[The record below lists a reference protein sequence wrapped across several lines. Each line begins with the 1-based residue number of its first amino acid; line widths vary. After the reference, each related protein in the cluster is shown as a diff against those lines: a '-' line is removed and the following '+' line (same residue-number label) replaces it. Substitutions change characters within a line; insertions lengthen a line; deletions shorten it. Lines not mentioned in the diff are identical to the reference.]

1 MQPPRLATVAKVAA
15 AAIAA
20 RLVWRMGKLVYNV
33 LTSVPPAADLQHNCI
48 PPKDFKHSDAA
59 TRAFIQQHYPELMDL
74 VERGNLI
81 VLQPAAMLADLLKQ
95 KQHQQQPAA
104 FLAANEAAQEAEA
117 PNFTEEDI
125 TELLSSPQL
134 QHCLAQAVPEAL
146 VFVGTVHVAKQSADD
161 VTRVIKVRA
170 INGNAAAGCI
180 QYPKCM
186 SMHASPMIVQLPA
199 YILVT
204 RQPGK
209 QWQQTL
215 AESHPTVVVGVKPRP
230 CLRLVRHL
238 RCSHSSPWLCCQ

>member
-33 LTSVPPAADLQHNCI
+33 LTSVPPAADLHHNCI

-59 TRAFIQQHYPELMDL
+59 TRAFIQQRYPELMDL

-81 VLQPAAMLADLLKQ
+81 VLQPAAMMADLLKHQ
-95 KQHQQQPAA
+95 QHQQRPAA
-104 FLAANEAAQEAEA
+104 FMAANEAAQEAEA
-117 PNFTEEDI
+117 PNFSEEDI

-161 VTRVIKVRA
+161 VTRVIKV
-170 INGNAAAGCI
+170 
-180 QYPKCM
+180 
-186 SMHASPMIVQLPA
+186 
-199 YILVT
+199 
-204 RQPGK
+204 
-209 QWQQTL
+209 
-215 AESHPTVVVGVKPRP
+215 
-230 CLRLVRHL
+230 
-238 RCSHSSPWLCCQ
+238 